1 MDDLQ
6 DTVPVDRVL
15 SLQSGWGPFPKR
27 NSGKLLL
34 RLTYKAYVED
44 EEEIGIGD
52 RPLTNKLWDEIGNFI
67 SNEMRE
73 GEFNS
78 MERPSSSGKTTSVD
92 AKSSD
97 KGFRLTNPL
106 ITQTLRKS
114 SSNGNVRVNSGNE
127 NPSNPTVKGP
137 SMVENPA
144 LQDQQKKERSWG
156 MQIQT
161 VAKSK
166 LSMYNPLFRS
176 SYVPVTAVDGMM
188 IRQLHWR
195 LGNLQNF
202 FCYCEWNMKVSMF
215 CPSLTCFWVTRF
227 LTCKWKFWLQA
238 QQ

>member
-1 MDDLQ
+1 MSQVSLDDLQ

-27 NSGKLLL
+27 NSGKILL

-166 LSMYNPLFRS
+166 RSMYNP
-176 SYVPVTAVDGMM
+176 
-188 IRQLHWR
+188 
-195 LGNLQNF
+195 
-202 FCYCEWNMKVSMF
+202 C
-215 CPSLTCFWVTRF
+215 
-227 LTCKWKFWLQA
+227 
-238 QQ
+238 

>member
-1 MDDLQ
+1 LIHGEQDLKLLVVDPKVQRLRLRVRDAVGFTTITVGSIEVPLDDLQ
-6 DTVPVDRVL
+6 DTVPVDKVL

-52 RPLTNKLWDEIGNFI
+52 RPLTNKLWDEIGDFI

-78 MERPSSSGKTTSVD
+78 MEQPSSSGKTISVD
-92 AKSSD
+92 AESSD

-161 VAKSK
+161 VTKSSTIMW
-166 LSMYNPLFRS
+166 LAVITGITLVVALDLNVANLFNP
-176 SYVPVTAVDGMM
+176 
-188 IRQLHWR
+188 
-195 LGNLQNF
+195 
-202 FCYCEWNMKVSMF
+202 
-215 CPSLTCFWVTRF
+215 
-227 LTCKWKFWLQA
+227 
-238 QQ
+238 